1 LWLSGNQTDIPQLG
15 EIEYINEL
23 TKHHG
28 YDNIKNNA
36 ECVASLLSS
45 ESSETKET
53 LRPDEPKNDNTY
65 SEGMFNLK
73 CTEYTLFLRH
83 NNHHF
88 SKVLN
93 FSCIHI
99 LESSIPSIENAVANL
114 IFSPTNHERL
124 ATSAEEGMYLSL
136 RDHRNS
142 N

>member
-1 LWLSGNQTDIPQLG
+1 MWLSGNQTDIPQLG

-23 TKHHG
+23 TKHLG

-73 CTEYTLFLRH
+73 CTEYTLFLRQLTTTI
-83 NNHHF
+83 
-88 SKVLN
+88 SQK
-93 FSCIHI
+93 
-99 LESSIPSIENAVANL
+99 
-114 IFSPTNHERL
+114 
-124 ATSAEEGMYLSL
+124 Y
-136 RDHRNS
+136 
-142 N
+142 